1 MNTVKHQASLS
12 QTNPAS
18 DAQGDLLNAA
28 TAAHPPAP
36 SAASPQTAPT
46 LPPSSLSLVQL
57 DTGLIKTGETFNRL
71 TDSLDTPE
79 FESLVTS
86 ILQTRG
92 NTQPIIVTP
101 IPESDL
107 TPGQRQR
114 YTLVSGHRRWAAC
127 EMLGF
132 KVLCVIREVPASAD
146 TLLDR
151 LIENH
156 HRQNLSP
163 MEFGRQVHELMAQRS
178 DLSARAIG
186 KALGCDHSLV
196 IKARDVAQLPEAVVA
211 CFPSPHDIR
220 YKDAD
225 QLKQALQLDAE
236 SVIAEAKAIRAAN
249 ETLTGS
255 QIAQRLMQAAARAK
269 AARETG
275 LEGQGGEPFTTPDQ
289 EQADRP
295 LLIDGKAVGR
305 FAHDKKGRPMISL
318 DVTLSQAQQTAL
330 AESIESFIRR
340 RVLRSANA
348 KSAATDSKQPAT
360 TANSEPA
367 TEAKRRV
374 A

>member
-1 MNTVKHQASLS
+1 MNTVKHQTSLF
-12 QTNPAS
+12 QANPAS
-18 DAQGDLLNAA
+18 DVQGDLLDAA
-28 TAAHPPAP
+28 TTAHSPTS
-36 SAASPQTAPT
+36 SATSPETAPT
-46 LPPSSLSLVQL
+46 LPPSSPSLVQL

-71 TDSLDTPE
+71 KDSLDTPE

-114 YTLVSGHRRWAAC
+114 YSLVSGHRRWAAC

-132 KVLCVIREVPASAD
+132 KVLSVIREAPASAD

-163 MEFGRQVHELMAQRS
+163 MEFGRQVHELMAQRP

-196 IKARDVAQLPEAVVA
+196 LKARDVAQLPEAVVG
-211 CFPSPHDIR
+211 CFSTPHDIR

-236 SVIAEAKAIRAAN
+236 SVIAEAKAISASS

-255 QIAQRLMQAAARAK
+255 QIVQRLMQAAIQAK

-275 LEGQGGEPFTTPDQ
+275 LEGQGGEPFTTPGQ
-289 EQADRP
+289 ERTDRP
-295 LLIDGKAVGR
+295 LQIDGKAVGR
-305 FAHDKKGRPMISL
+305 FGQDKKGRPMISL
-318 DVTLSQAQQTAL
+318 DVTLSQAQQAAL

-348 KSAATDSKQPAT
+348 KPAATDSKQPAT
-360 TANSEPA
+360 AANSEPA